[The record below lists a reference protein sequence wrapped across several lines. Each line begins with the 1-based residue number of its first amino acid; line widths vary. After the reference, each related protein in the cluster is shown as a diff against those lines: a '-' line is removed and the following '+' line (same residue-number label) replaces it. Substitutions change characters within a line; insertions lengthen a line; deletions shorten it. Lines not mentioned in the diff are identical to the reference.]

1 MTAVALPDPRI
12 AIVVLTRN
20 RREEL
25 RRTLERLVSLPRRY
39 AIIVVDNGS
48 EDGSAD
54 AIEREFPQAQVVRAG
69 VNLGAAG
76 RNLGVARVT
85 TPYVAF
91 CDDDTWWAPEAL
103 ARAADILDRH
113 ESLAVLNAQVRV
125 GPEARLDPACAAMAR
140 SPLPPLAGVGPELVG
155 FMAGACVMRV
165 DAFRRAGGYW
175 PRFFIGGEEA
185 LLALDI
191 RAEGGRIAYAPAV
204 QTHHWPSAQR
214 DAPQRR
220 RLLARNALWTAWL
233 RLPIGLALARSWA
246 VLRALP
252 GWRSRA
258 RACADALAQWRW
270 VRRHRRPVPPELCHA
285 LRRVWRDDAR
295 H

>member
-1 MTAVALPDPRI
+1 MTAVALLDPRI

-54 AIEREFPQAQVVRAG
+54 AIEREFPQAQVLRAG
-69 VNLGAAG
+69 ANLGAAG

-113 ESLAVLNAQVRV
+113 
-125 GPEARLDPACAAMAR
+125 
-140 SPLPPLAGVGPELVG
+140 
-155 FMAGACVMRV
+155 
-165 DAFRRAGGYW
+165 
-175 PRFFIGGEEA
+175 
-185 LLALDI
+185 
-191 RAEGGRIAYAPAV
+191 
-204 QTHHWPSAQR
+204 
-214 DAPQRR
+214 
-220 RLLARNALWTAWL
+220 
-233 RLPIGLALARSWA
+233 
-246 VLRALP
+246 
-252 GWRSRA
+252 
-258 RACADALAQWRW
+258 
-270 VRRHRRPVPPELCHA
+270 
-285 LRRVWRDDAR
+285 
-295 H
+295 

>member
-1 MTAVALPDPRI
+1 MNAAPPLDPRI

-20 RREEL
+20 RREEV
-25 RRTLERLVSLPRRY
+25 RRTLDHLAALPRRH

-54 AIEREFPQAQVVRAG
+54 AIEREFPQVQVLRAG
-69 VNLGAAG
+69 ANLGAAG
-76 RNLGVARVT
+76 RNLGVGRVT
-85 TPYVAF
+85 APYVAF
-91 CDDDTWWAPEAL
+91 CDDDTWWAPDAL

-113 ESLAVLNAQVRV
+113 ASLAVLNAQVRV
-125 GPEARLDPACAAMAR
+125 GPEARLDPTCAAMAR
-140 SPLPPLAGVGPELVG
+140 SPLPQVDGVGPELVG
-155 FMAGACVMRV
+155 FMAGACVMRA

-175 PRFFIGGEEA
+175 PRLFIGGEEA

-191 RAEGGRIAYAPAV
+191 RAQGGRIAYAPAV
-204 QTHHWPSAQR
+204 RTHHWPSAQR

-233 RLPIGLALARSWA
+233 RLPIRLALGRSWT

-252 GWRSRA
+252 DWRARA

-270 VRRHRRPVPPELCHA
+270 VRRHRRPVPPDLCRA
-285 LRRVWRDDAR
+285 LRRVWRDDVR